1 MSIRSLLRRLS
12 FRQILRLTGI
22 MLQNPLLIY
31 PTLKATRRTMIICD
45 LHYGKAHHKNGK
57 ANAFR
62 HALWNILICRTTF
75 RITKN
80 KEKSIAWTKKITD
93 LHEKLAPNKPIETAM
108 DLHNNEIGRKYF
120 LDLTIGFEEEMIS
133 FLKENTQK
141 AKKVTDIK
149 EILDHK
155 DKLIYLLEM

>member
-1 MSIRSLLRRLS
+1 
-12 FRQILRLTGI
+12 
-22 MLQNPLLIY
+22 
-31 PTLKATRRTMIICD
+31 MIICD

-62 HALWNILICRTTF
+62 HALWNILICQTTF

-80 KEKSIAWTKKITD
+80 KEKSIAWTQKITD
-93 LHEKLAPNKPIETAM
+93 LHEKLAPNKPIETEM

-120 LDLTIGFEEEMIS
+120 LNLAMSFEEEMIS

-155 DKLIYLLEM
+155 DKLVYLLEM